1 MLPAGARLIHI
12 GPQKTGTTSLQPALF
27 AARESLPE
35 HGAYVP
41 RGSARRRRAGWV
53 LGLPDKPPADDQS
66 PWEKLTKEVARAGD
80 LRVCVSNEDFA
91 RARPEQIDRIVDG
104 LSRPGEAP
112 YVVAVVRRLD
122 LFLPSGWQQRVKGG
136 CPLTF
141 EDWLHVV
148 LDEDGDEDHPER
160 WNVWVGHDPA
170 RLAAAWL
177 RRVPAENFM
186 LVIADETDR
195 SQQLRIFEDLLG
207 LPTGLLVEDR
217 TRTNPSLRAPEIEVV
232 RQVANRWVER
242 DRGPDAYS
250 KLVTHGLLRALT
262 NPDRPPSSPERS
274 VLPEWARRRAAEI
287 SERHVQQIQQ
297 LPVRVM
303 GDPEGLLVPP
313 SPATV
318 GPQPSPEQL
327 LLPASLVAEAL
338 DAVFEAAL
346 DEDPTRPSQGV

>member
-1 MLPAGARLIHI
+1 MLPAGARLIHV
-12 GPQKTGTTSLQPALF
+12 GPQKTGTTSLQHALF
-27 AARESLPE
+27 AARESLPQY
-35 HGAYVP
+35 GAYVP
-41 RGSARRRRAGWV
+41 RGSAQRRRAGWV

-66 PWEKLTKEVARAGD
+66 PWEKLTKEVARAGE

-148 LDEDGDEDHPER
+148 MDEDGDEDHSER

-170 RLAAAWL
+170 RLATAWL
-177 RRVPAENFM
+177 RRVPAENF
-186 LVIADETDR
+186 LLIIADETDR
-195 SQQLRIFEDLLG
+195 SQQLRIFEELLG

-217 TRTNPSLRAPEIEVV
+217 TRTNPSLRPPEIEVV
-232 RQVANRWVER
+232 RQVAGRWVEH
-242 DRGPDAYS
+242 DRGPEAYS

-262 NPDRPPSSPERS
+262 NPDRPPSWPERS
-274 VLPEWARRRAAEI
+274 VLPAWARRRASEI
-287 SERHVQQIQQ
+287 TERRVQQIRH
-297 LPVRVM
+297 LPVRVV
-303 GDPEGLLVPP
+303 GDPQWLLVPP
-313 SPATV
+313 ST
-318 GPQPSPEQL
+318 GSEEEQPSPDEL
-327 LLPASLVAEAL
+327 MLPASLVAEAL
-338 DAVFEAAL
+338 EAVFEAAL
-346 DEDPTRPSQGV
+346 GEDLRRPSPGV